1 MQKYRIVTKLNN
13 SMNRNIII
21 TGSAGN
27 LGKAVVAKFKREG
40 FKVIAIIEPDSGDEV
55 EDADDVYQ
63 VDVTDEYSVQEFSK
77 EYQMQYG
84 ELECMALLVGGF
96 AMGGIEETS
105 SRDLEKMIRLNF
117 FSAFNMVKYFL
128 PMMKKANNGTF
139 LFVGAKPALQP
150 NEGKDVL
157 AYALSKGLVIDLAE
171 FTANETSDFKVRS
184 HVFVP
189 SIIDTPQNRESM
201 PDADH
206 GQWVKPSEIAEAM
219 HYAASNVSLRNMT
232 FKLYGGVY

>member
-1 MQKYRIVTKLNN
+1 
-13 SMNRNIII
+13 MNRNIII

-40 FKVIAIIEPDSGDEV
+40 FKVIAIIEPDSGHEV

-63 VDVTDEYSVQEFSK
+63 VDVTDESSVQEFSK

-96 AMGGIEETS
+96 GMGGIMDTS

-128 PMMKKANNGTF
+128 PIMKKANNGTF

-150 NEGKDVL
+150 SEGKDVL

-171 FTANETSDFKVRS
+171 FVANETADIKVRS

-189 SIIDTPQNRESM
+189 SVIDTPQNRESM
-201 PDADH
+201 PDADF

-219 HYAASNVSLRNMT
+219 HYAASNAALRNMT